1 MHPASPIIY
10 PPPHFIPSPSPPIII
25 IYNLPEPGRRSS
37 DDDRQI
43 SRGLGVMG
51 PRGRW
56 RNALIN
62 KCLAAGRPQ
71 DVVDKQHISPKVIIS
86 PDVP

>member
-1 MHPASPIIY
+1 M
-10 PPPHFIPSPSPPIII
+10 
-25 IYNLPEPGRRSS
+25 PEPGRRSS